1 MLGCPCQQVN
11 GPSIRACFKDTVD
24 AVDQIWKSL
33 NNPSAVESSI
43 GDHAEIALEQSGQIL

>member
-11 GPSIRACFKDTVD
+11 AQAFVLASRIPSMP
-24 AVDQIWKSL
+24 VDQIWKSL

-43 GDHAEIALEQSGQIL
+43 GDHTEIALEQSGQIL

>member
-43 GDHAEIALEQSGQIL
+43 GDHTEIALEQSGQIL